1 MWFNDSNVLSV
12 NQMRAVDERDEL
24 QLKQDTQN
32 TPLKTTHSQKVQR
45 RTQSGLELLMQ
56 FTTLPYQIG

>member
-45 RTQSGLELLMQ
+45 RILKVVKS
-56 FTTLPYQIG
+56 Y

>member
-24 QLKQDTQN
+24 ELKQDTQN
-32 TPLKTTHSQKVQR
+32 TPFL
-45 RTQSGLELLMQ
+45 
-56 FTTLPYQIG
+56 